1 MEGVL
6 ALLLT
11 CKHNC
16 LVDLLQDMCQE
27 LIENTN
33 ENDLAFVLV
42 TYYGNLSPDSA
53 SDLAT

>member
-1 MEGVL
+1 MDGVL

-16 LVDLLQDMCQE
+16 LVNLLQDICRE

-33 ENDLAFVLV
+33 ENDFAFVLV
-42 TYYGNLSPDSA
+42 T
-53 SDLAT
+53 